1 MKRVYTEE
9 QKEKRRANKRKW
21 YQKNKEKVSVYNKNY
36 SKVYRDEHR
45 EELLEKKREYYE
57 THSEDKRKYME
68 EYGNTQIGRAANL
81 VSAYKQM
88 DARTK
93 VGETTVTKEWVVD
106 NIFTKSCVYC
116 GDDDWHNLG
125 CDRLDNS
132 KPHTPE
138 NCVPCCGKCNVKKG
152 KTKTYE
158 EYLKMLAE
166 QPC

>member
-68 EYGNTQIGRAANL
+68 EYGN
-81 VSAYKQM
+81 
-88 DARTK
+88 
-93 VGETTVTKEWVVD
+93 
-106 NIFTKSCVYC
+106 
-116 GDDDWHNLG
+116 
-125 CDRLDNS
+125 
-132 KPHTPE
+132 
-138 NCVPCCGKCNVKKG
+138 
-152 KTKTYE
+152 
-158 EYLKMLAE
+158 
-166 QPC
+166 